1 MQNKANR
8 KLSETVKRLRRSKMK
23 YNLGMKRLSEP
34 AYEFEKDNTERTS

>member
-8 KLSETVKRLRRSKMK
+8 KLSERVKKLRLSKMK

-34 AYEFEKDNTERTS
+34 SYEFEKD